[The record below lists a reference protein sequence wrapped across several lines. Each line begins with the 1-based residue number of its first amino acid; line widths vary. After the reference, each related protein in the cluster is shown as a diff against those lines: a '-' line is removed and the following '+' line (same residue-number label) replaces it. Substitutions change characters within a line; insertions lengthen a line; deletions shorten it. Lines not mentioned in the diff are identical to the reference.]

1 LRLQSLLSFVRPL
14 ALMLQGLAPGWFVRP
29 LGFLQAGAPGAAPAH
44 GRRADWMWSGVRES
58 LGRTITAVARLPIAA
73 SIALSAYLQWLQGRA
88 ARPAAVTT

>member
-1 LRLQSLLSFVRPL
+1 
-14 ALMLQGLAPGWFVRP
+14 
-29 LGFLQAGAPGAAPAH
+29 
-44 GRRADWMWSGVRES
+44 MWSGVRES